1 MAFQFYMADHVYV
14 KFFAE
19 NIFETFFNN
28 AAKLFNQSE
37 KKHGKNCILPV
48 NDNFFFLSRL
58 LEE

>member
-28 AAKLFNQSE
+28 AAKFFNQSE
-37 KKHGKNCILPV
+37 KKSMVKTAFSL
-48 NDNFFFLSRL
+48 
-58 LEE
+58 